1 LAAAIAKNGAESV
14 QAVAA
19 SERLASAKRREQS
32 TSEALTAA
40 EGRLKDAKKAV
51 SDVKQAT
58 IEAPKTG
65 LFTNAIQR
73 IRGSVQGLNRE
84 NVDAV
89 SSKLSGFGV
98 KWGVVAGVAGAATQR
113 ILRLFS
119 GMISGAEDASDS
131 TQKFKST
138 LNFAD
143 IDTNTIAKLVD
154 QTQDY
159 ADRTVYDLGDIRSAT
174 AQLASNGVKD
184 YANLVE
190 AAGNLN
196 AVAGGNADT
205 FKSVTM
211 VLTQTAGAGKLTT
224 ENWNQMR
231 DAIPGASGKIQD
243 ALKKNKA
250 FTGNFSDALEK
261 GQVSA
266 EEFNKA
272 LMDLGMTDIAKK
284 AAADSSTFE
293 GAMGN
298 WEAAVEKFG
307 STFLDTM
314 KPQLTGAI
322 NFASDKLGNFTN
334 WFKTTWNSVS
344 GLIAKK
350 DFKGAFKKAFNV
362 DDSTMNRLSESF
374 SGIHDGLDSIGDALN
389 PLKSKVTGAGSSFP
403 TLNRGLN
410 GFAQALDTVQP
421 VLPAISKLIDLFGEL
436 PTGVQSAVLGFALF
450 GRQTSMILTPIG
462 MVVKASAGLV
472 KGIGS
477 VGSAISGM
485 VSGRLSK
492 ASSISS
498 IAESL
503 ESAGSSASTAA
514 PKIGNAAASVEK
526 LDTKAAG
533 AVKKTGGLSSALGG
547 ISPASVAFGVAGIG
561 ISLVLAGIADDAE
574 KSGDTIEDFTAA
586 VKEGG
591 SATES
596 FFSKLKSG
604 AEGKLGFWDKFNSGQ
619 GAFTDGTLAQAAK
632 NAGISFDTV
641 QQAISG
647 SSSAMQALND
657 KTGNLWNQMSS
668 SGSAAKI
675 VRDEVN
681 GLRDAYKNTIDQ
693 MIEYS
698 KTQDSIT
705 AGFGSASAK
714 FSELST
720 TLKANGDNLQNNSQ
734 LSQQS
739 SQYMQS
745 AASSALEAAKAQVV
759 YGKANGDTAGSVQEA
774 KNQIQSMRDQL
785 VGTLTQYGMSEDAAN
800 KYADA
805 LGLIPG
811 NVNTDAF
818 LQTDVASSDLTAY
831 LDRLQ
836 ATPEQKQT
844 VMNALTAQA
853 DGNVDNL
860 HLKIS
865 DLPTWVNSVLTA
877 DNTDA
882 QKKTAEATTSL
893 RHFDGSKANASLN
906 ADNSDVKNKASEARG
921 SIKSVPE
928 EHKTNFFAEQAGSG
942 WTNIK
947 NFFGSFGSTMTSYWG
962 LSHGGEVHRANGGI
976 VQRLASGGPSGY
988 VSGPG
993 TSTSDSIMTWL
1004 SDGEYVIRAA
1014 AARKI
1019 GLQNLNRANA
1029 TGKLSGGTVISS
1041 QPVVNQNISITN
1053 KGVVNPY
1060 VNGNI
1065 LGRTA
1070 ASSARNSLMGV

>member
-1 LAAAIAKNGAESV
+1 V